1 MGDVQG
7 REEIAVLISALL
19 NLPLAKSKAEI
30 EACAASQKH
39 LLLTAPTGTGKSSFL
54 PWFLAGERGRVL
66 VLQPRRLA
74 ARELAKFLANCYDE
88 PIGETVG
95 YKFRFE
101 SKISKNTRILFQ
113 TYGSFL
119 AEFFQLSTLNSQL
132 STLNFQL
139 DWLVF
144 DEFHERRAEMDLLLA
159 AAVAKGQ
166 RVAVL
171 SAELERESLG
181 NYLGVECL
189 KIENPGF
196 PVEIIH
202 QEARVGE
209 PLAGQVERS
218 VKNVLYNEV
227 GGTILV
233 FLPGKAEIAS
243 CRDRV
248 AESLGKNSPEL
259 FSLFGGQLKEEQE
272 KIFEP
277 SLNTRIVFTTN
288 IAETSLTIPNVKAVI
303 DSGFERM
310 AFDDS
315 ATGLRTLRLARIAMQ
330 NAVQRTGR
338 AGRTQKGLCVRLWSE
353 RDEANFAQSIKP
365 EIERINPARFLLQK
379 LLLENNLGK
388 EIHLLGKVPEQ
399 KEKAALRELENLNL
413 INKNTITE
421 LGKKTLLVP
430 VQSLELASAIVLQ
443 KKLSKIILAIAVIL
457 ESENRSGNI
466 FHLAEDFL
474 EGKGRWQR
482 EEKLHFEQLV
492 RFAGSMERGVEN
504 GMEFLLSA
512 FPEALAFRSDGEQ
525 SYKTKTGI
533 SVFCE
538 SKEKAILVLG
548 LIRSENNKLQKTTAN
563 LYAPVPEKYLG
574 NFESHLELQWKAS
587 QKQFIAMRVSSFGKE
602 ECSAEER
609 KKLENE
615 TASAWKALMEKEDFT
630 SQWLTDANLT
640 LLAKMKFASQFF
652 PEHNFPKFDDEDFS
666 LIMDE
671 FCSGIFL
678 QRDLSEERYKKILED
693 CFGIH
698 WLEWLHKN
706 FPGSLKLANGK
717 FAKYLY
723 GQDRIVELSA
733 RIGDFM
739 GMKGEHFIAEGRLRV
754 RYDILAPNYRTVQKT
769 WNLSDFWQNTYP
781 QVRKELRGR
790 YPKHPWPEMPNS

>member
-1 MGDVQG
+1 M
-7 REEIAVLISALL
+7 
-19 NLPLAKSKAEI
+19 
-30 EACAASQKH
+30 
-39 LLLTAPTGTGKSSFL
+39 
-54 PWFLAGERGRVL
+54 PWLLAGEHKSVL

-74 ARELAKFLANCYDE
+74 ARELAKFLANCYGE
-88 PIGETVG
+88 IIGETVG

-101 SKISKNTRILFQ
+101 SKVSKNTRILFQ

-119 AEFFQLSTLNSQL
+119 AENSQLTTLNSQL
-132 STLNFQL
+132 
-139 DWLVF
+139 DWLIF

-159 AAVAKGQ
+159 GAIAKGQ

-171 SAELERESLG
+171 SAELERDALE

-196 PVEIIH
+196 PVEIIR
-202 QEARVGE
+202 QEPKLGE
-209 PLAGQVERS
+209 PLANQVERA
-218 VKNVLYNEV
+218 VKNVLYNGV

-233 FLPGKAEIAS
+233 FLPGKAEIAA
-243 CRDRV
+243 CKERV

-277 SLNTRIVFTTN
+277 CENARIIFTTN
-288 IAETSLTIPNVKAVI
+288 IAETSLTIPGVRAVI

-315 ATGLRTLRLARIAMQ
+315 STGLRTLRLARIAMQ

-353 RDEANFAQSIKP
+353 REEANFAQAIKP
-365 EIERINPARFLLQK
+365 EIERVNPAKFLLQK
-379 LLLENNLGK
+379 KLLENNLGK
-388 EIHLLGKVPEQ
+388 RICLFSNISEQ
-399 KEKAALRELENLNL
+399 KENSALQELETLNL
-413 INKNTITE
+413 IDKSTITE
-421 LGKKTLLVP
+421 LGKKTLQIP
-430 VQSLELASAIVLQ
+430 VQSLNLARALATQ
-443 KKLSKIILAIAVIL
+443 KVLSKTILAVAVIL
-457 ESENRSGNI
+457 ESENKSGNI
-466 FHLAEDFL
+466 LHSAEDK
-474 EGKGRWQR
+474 EKWQR
-482 EEKLHFEQLV
+482 EEKLHFEQLNRCV
-492 RFAGSMERGVEN
+492 VIGEAVNSI
-504 GMEFLLSA
+504 EFLLSA
-512 FPEALAFRSDGEQ
+512 FPNALAFKSDGEQ
-525 SYKTKTGI
+525 SYKTKDGI

-548 LIRSENNKLQKTTAN
+548 LMRNGKKTTAR
-563 LYAPVPEKYLG
+563 LYVPVPEKYLE
-574 NFESHLELQWKAS
+574 NSKSFMELQWRAN
-587 QKQFIAMRVSSFGKE
+587 QKQFIAMRISSFGKA

-609 KKLENE
+609 KKLEGE
-615 TASAWKALMEKEDFT
+615 TAAAWKALMEKEDFT
-630 SQWLTDANLT
+630 SQWRTEANLT
-640 LLAKMKFASQFF
+640 LLAKMKLASRLF
-652 PEHNFPKFDDEDFS
+652 PEHNFPKFDEEDFS

-678 QRDLSEERYKKILED
+678 LRDLNEDRYKKILED
-693 CFGIH
+693 YFGTY

-706 FPGSLKLANGK
+706 FPNSLKLPGGR

-723 GQDRIVELSA
+723 ADGVVELSA

-739 GMKGEHFIAEGRLRV
+739 GMQGEHFIAENRLRV

-790 YPKHPWPEMPNS
+790 YPRHPWPEIII

>member
-1 MGDVQG
+1 VGNVQG
-7 REEIAVLISALL
+7 REEIAVLMLL
-19 NLPLAKSKAEI
+19 NLPLAKSKAKI
-30 EACAASQKH
+30 EACIASQKH

-54 PWFLAGERGRVL
+54 PWLLAEEHKHVL
-66 VLQPRRLA
+66 ILQPRRLA
-74 ARELAKFLANCYDE
+74 ARELAKFLANCYGE
-88 PIGETVG
+88 PVGETVG

-101 SKISKNTRILFQ
+101 SKVNKNTRILFQ

-119 AEFFQLSTLNSQL
+119 AEKTLNSQL
-132 STLNFQL
+132 STLNSKL
-139 DWLVF
+139 NWIVF

-159 AAVAKGQ
+159 AAIAKGQ

-171 SAELERESLG
+171 SAELEREALE
-181 NYLGVECL
+181 NYLGVKCL

-196 PVEIIH
+196 PVEIIR
-202 QEARVGE
+202 QETKAGE
-209 PLAGQVERS
+209 PLAYQVERA

-233 FLPGKAEIAS
+233 FLPGKAEIAT
-243 CRDRV
+243 CRERV
-248 AESLGKNSPEL
+248 AEILGKNSPEL

-277 SLNTRIVFTTN
+277 SLDTRIIFTTN

-310 AFDDS
+310 AFDDF

-353 RDEANFAQSIKP
+353 RDEANFAQAIKP

-379 LLLENNLGK
+379 ILLENNLEK
-388 EIHLLGKVPEQ
+388 QIYLLSKVAEQ
-399 KEKAALRELENLNL
+399 KERTALQELENLNL
-413 INKNTITE
+413 IDKNTITE
-421 LGKKTLLVP
+421 LGKKTLQIP
-430 VQSLELASAIVLQ
+430 VQTLNLARALAMQ
-443 KKLSKIILAIAVIL
+443 KTLPKIILAIAVIL
-457 ESENRSGNI
+457 ESENKSGNI
-466 FHLAEDFL
+466 LHLAEDFL
-474 EGKGRWQR
+474 EGKGKWLR
-482 EEKLHFEQLV
+482 EEKLFFEQLV
-492 RFAGSMERGVEN
+492 SSVGSREWGVGSGVE
-504 GMEFLLSA
+504 FLISA
-512 FPEALAFRSDGEQ
+512 FPEALAFRSDGEK
-525 SYKTKTGI
+525 SYKTKDGI

-548 LIRSENNKLQKTTAN
+548 LMRGEKKTTAR
-563 LYAPVPEKYLG
+563 LYAPVPEEYLG
-574 NFESHLELQWKAS
+574 NCETHLELQWRAN
-587 QKQFIAMRVSSFGKE
+587 QKQFVAMRVSSFGKE
-602 ECSAEER
+602 ECSVEER

-615 TASAWKALMEKEDFT
+615 TSEAWKSLMEKEDFT
-630 SQWLTDANLT
+630 SQWLTEANLT
-640 LLAKMKFASQFF
+640 LLAKMKLAMQFF

-693 CFGIH
+693 CFGTH

-706 FPGSLKLANGK
+706 FPNSLKLANGK

-723 GQDRIVELSA
+723 NQDGVVELSA

-790 YPKHPWPEMPNS
+790 YPKHPWPELPNS

>member
-1 MGDVQG
+1 MGNVQG
-7 REEIAVLISALL
+7 QQEIAVLISALL
-19 NLPLAKSKAEI
+19 NLPLAKSRAEI
-30 EACAASQKH
+30 EAQISSQKH

-54 PWFLAGERGRVL
+54 PWLLAGENGRIL
-66 VLQPRRLA
+66 ILQPRQLA
-74 ARELAKFLANCYDE
+74 ARELAKFLANCYGE
-88 PIGETVG
+88 PVGETVG

-101 SKISKNTRILFQ
+101 SKLGKNTRILFQ

-119 AEFFQLSTLNSQL
+119 I
-132 STLNFQL
+132 QL
-139 DWLVF
+139 DMQSWDWIIF

-171 SAELERESLG
+171 SAELERETLE
-181 NYLGVECL
+181 NYLGVKCL

-202 QEARVGE
+202 QEPKAGV
-209 PLAGQVERS
+209 PLASQVERA
-218 VKNVLYNEV
+218 VKNVLYNEI

-233 FLPGKAEIAS
+233 FLPGKAEIAV
-243 CRDRV
+243 CRERV
-248 AESLGKNSPEL
+248 AEALGKNSPEL

-277 SLNTRIVFTTN
+277 CENTRIIFTTN

-310 AFDDS
+310 AFDDFS
-315 ATGLRTLRLARIAMQ
+315 TGLRTLRLSRIAMQ

-353 RDEANFAQSIKP
+353 RDEANFAQAIKP

-379 LLLENNLGK
+379 ILLENNLGK
-388 EIHLLGKVPEQ
+388 QICLLDNIFEQ
-399 KEKAALRELENLNL
+399 KENTALQELRELNL
-413 INKNTITE
+413 IDKNTITE
-421 LGKKTLLVP
+421 LGKKTLQIP
-430 VQSLELASAIVLQ
+430 VQSLNLARALAMQ
-443 KKLSKIILAIAVIL
+443 KILSKTILAIAVIL
-457 ESENRSGNI
+457 ESENKSGNI
-466 FHLAEDFL
+466 LHLAEDK
-474 EGKGRWQR
+474 EKWQR
-482 EEKLHFEQLV
+482 EERLHFEQLNRCV
-492 RFAGSMERGVEN
+492 ATGQAVNSI
-504 GMEFLLSA
+504 EFLLSA
-512 FPEALAFRSDGEQ
+512 FPNALAFKSDGEQ
-525 SYKTKTGI
+525 SYKTKDGI

-548 LIRSENNKLQKTTAN
+548 LMRGDKKTTAR
-563 LYAPVPEKYLG
+563 LYAPVPEEYLE
-574 NFESHLELQWKAS
+574 NTASHLELQWRAN
-587 QKQFIAMRVSSFGKE
+587 QKQFIAMRVSSLGKE
-602 ECSAEER
+602 ECSER
-609 KKLENE
+609 KKLESE
-615 TASAWKALMEKEDFT
+615 TAAAWKALMEKEDFT
-630 SQWLTDANLT
+630 SQWLTEANSI
-640 LLAKMKFASQFF
+640 LLAKMKLASQLF

-678 QRDLSEERYKKILED
+678 LRDLNEERYKKILED
-693 CFGIH
+693 YFGVG
-698 WLEWLHKN
+698 WLEWLHKT
-706 FPGSLKLANGK
+706 FPNSLRLPSGR

-723 GQDRIVELSA
+723 NSDATVELSA

-739 GMKGEHFIAEGRLRV
+739 GMQGEHFIAQGRLRV
-754 RYDILAPNYRTVQKT
+754 RFDILAPNYRTVQKT

-790 YPKHPWPEMPNS
+790 YPRHPWPDSVKIIATPFS